1 MKNYTVQDG
10 DTPQGLASLFGFSD
24 WKNIYEHKSNESL
37 RGKRGPNEIKPGD
50 SVTIP
55 DAFIE
60 LPGGSS
66 ASLLASEKLP
76 LPPVVIDAHM
86 HIMSGNCT
94 PFPVAYY
101 TQLEPRV
108 GGILSP
114 ASSRKF
120 LNGVGSLLIVRW
132 FQPFLGWSPR
142 KTLKIGGDTVDQN
155 DSVFSVFRKSDATK
169 HLRDCEPSF
178 LGMSIVLTMDMDLC
192 HLDGY
197 KGQSVYTEVE
207 PPDGGDSYYTFSTR
221 LTGDVDERPDL
232 GAAHPAEWG
241 IFEPWNAQ
249 VLATKTA
256 CAEHPFRLIP
266 MYHYEPRR
274 FSQWTGKEKAFP
286 EASLSPDWSK
296 PFAELATKTQ
306 AGMFAGFKMY
316 TSQAY
321 QPTDP
326 NVPALA
332 EFFAKCAAEGVPIM
346 NHCTPSGH
354 FTHDRKLYIELD
366 PAAAGALS
374 QADKDAYADARKK
387 RGTYLDAKE
396 TFSQKEK
403 TFEDYCAEH
412 SLPLDPHLY
421 NQYGTLAPDLSAI
434 SMLPTDP
441 EYWKAYG
448 EYNDA
453 RAAMDETGEAYE
465 KAARVVR
472 MHEDMPARLAR
483 AGGDTQKMLQ
493 DPPLRLKYFKEKHLH
508 PEAWRPLLE
517 RHDKLKLCLAHF
529 ASDRC
534 LWWHYLKDE
543 NGKCFDEDDVPYEKN
558 WVTSIIELCKKY
570 DNFHTDLSYLPL
582 LEPLMPSP
590 ERSKKEAQ
598 AFKKLEREEKLPLMW
613 EGLAK
618 VCEQKHMLTKIM
630 FGTDWYMIL
639 ASKKKYS
646 KWYEET
652 LKGLALVE
660 ERLNL
665 PRKINLFYQFAVVN
679 PMRFYGLPVIADN
692 LKKGI
697 EAFVETKALTEK
709 EKKKHFAKTQER
721 MMRNHPILKNL
732 AAVLEKVE
740 NAPGDDK
747 GLLYEDQVR
756 FVNVVP
762 TS

>member
-10 DTPQGLASLFGFSD
+10 DTPQALASLFGFND
-24 WKNIYEHKSNESL
+24 WKNIYEHKSNEPL
-37 RGKRGPNEIKPGD
+37 RGKRGPNEIQPGD

-60 LPGGSS
+60 LPVGSS
-66 ASLLASEKLP
+66 ATLLASDKLP
-76 LPPVVIDAHM
+76 LPPVIIDAHM

-101 TQLEPRV
+101 TQLEPRL

-120 LNGVGSLLIVRW
+120 LNGVGSTLIVSF

-142 KTLKIGGDTVDQN
+142 TTLQIGRDTVDQN
-155 DSVFSVFRKSDATK
+155 DSVFSAFRKSDATK
-169 HLRDCEPSF
+169 HLRDGQPSF
-178 LGMSIVLTMDMDLC
+178 LGISIVLTMDMDLC

-197 KGQSVYTEVE
+197 KGQSVYTKVKV
-207 PPDGGDSYYTFSTR
+207 PGTKKSAYTFSTR
-221 LTGDVDERPDL
+221 LTGDVHERPDL
-232 GAAHPAEWG
+232 STAHPGEFG
-241 IFEPWNAQ
+241 IFEQWSAQ

-256 CAEHPFRLIP
+256 CAEHPLRLIP

-274 FSQWTGKEKAFP
+274 FSQWTGKEQSFQ
-286 EASLSPDWSK
+286 EASLAPGWDR
-296 PFAELATKTQ
+296 PFSELATKEQ

-332 EFFAKCAAEGVPIM
+332 KFFERCAKQGVPIM

-366 PAAAGALS
+366 KAAAGALS
-374 QADKDAYADARKK
+374 QADKDAYEDARKK
-387 RGTYLDAKE
+387 REVYLDARE
-396 TFSQKEK
+396 RFTEKEK
-403 TFEDYCAEH
+403 TFKDYCQQH
-412 SLPLDPHLY
+412 GLPLDPHLY
-421 NQYGTLAPDLSAI
+421 QQYGTLAPDMAVSA
-434 SMLPTDP
+434 LPTDP

-453 RAAMDETGEAYE
+453 LADQDETGERYE
-465 KAARVVR
+465 RAARIVR

-508 PEAWRPLLE
+508 PEAWRPLLA
-517 RHDKLKLCLAHF
+517 RHENLKLCLAHF

-534 LWWHYLKDE
+534 LWWHYLEDE
-543 NGKCFDEDDVPYEKN
+543 NSQCFDEDDVPYEKN
-558 WVTSIIELCKKY
+558 WVTSIIELCAKY
-570 DNFHTDLSYLPL
+570 DNFFTDLSYLPL
-582 LEPLMPSP
+582 LEPLKPSP

-598 AFKKLEREEKLPLMW
+598 AHKKLEKNDQLPLMW

-618 VCEQKHMLTKIM
+618 VCKQKHMLSKIM

-652 LKGLALVE
+652 IKGLALVE

-679 PMRFYGLPVIADN
+679 PMRFYGLPAIADN

-697 EAFVETKALTEK
+697 EAFVESGVLTEK
-709 EKKKHFAKTQER
+709 EKKKHFARTQKR

-756 FVNVVP
+756 FVNVAP
-762 TS
+762 PS

>member
-10 DTPQGLASLFGFSD
+10 DTTQGLASLFGFSD

-50 SVTIP
+50 SVIIP

-66 ASLLASEKLP
+66 ASLQASEKLP
-76 LPPVVIDAHM
+76 LPPVIIDAHM

-120 LNGVGSLLIVRW
+120 LNGVGSTLIVSF

-142 KTLKIGGDTVDQN
+142 TTLKIGEDTVDQN
-155 DSVFSVFRKSDATK
+155 DSVFSAFRKSDATK
-169 HLRDCEPSF
+169 HLRDVQPSF
-178 LGMSIVLTMDMDLC
+178 LGISIVLTMDMDLC
-192 HLDGY
+192 QLDGY
-197 KGQSVYTEVE
+197 KGQAVYTKVKL
-207 PPDGGDSYYTFSTR
+207 PGAKKPVYTFSTR
-221 LTGDVDERPDL
+221 LTGDVNERPDL
-232 GAAHPAEWG
+232 SAAHPAEWG
-241 IFEPWNAQ
+241 IFEQWSAQ

-256 CAEHPFRLIP
+256 CAEHPLRLIP

-274 FSQWTGKEKAFP
+274 FSQWTGKEGSFQ
-286 EASLSPDWSK
+286 EASLAPNWDR
-296 PFAELATKTQ
+296 PFAELATKSQ

-332 EFFAKCAAEGVPIM
+332 KFFARCAAEGVPIM

-366 PAAAGALS
+366 KAAAGALS
-374 QADKDAYADARKK
+374 QADQDAYADARKK
-387 RGTYLDAKE
+387 RDAYLDAKE
-396 TFSQKEK
+396 RFTTKEK
-403 TFEDYCAEH
+403 TFEDYCKQH
-412 SLPLDPHLY
+412 GLPLDPY
-421 NQYGTLAPDLSAI
+421 MYQQYGTLVPEMAAI
-434 SMLPTDP
+434 SSLPTDP

-453 RAAMDETGEAYE
+453 RADLDETGEHFE
-465 KAARVVR
+465 QAARLVR

-483 AGGDTQKMLQ
+483 AGGDSQKMLQ

-517 RHDKLKLCLAHF
+517 RHSNLKLCLAHF

-534 LWWHYLKDE
+534 LWWNYLEDE
-543 NGKCFDEDDVPYEKN
+543 NGPCFDEDDVPYEKN
-558 WVTSIIELCKKY
+558 WVTSIVDLCKQY

-582 LEPLMPSP
+582 LEPLVQSP
-590 ERSKKEAQ
+590 ERSKKE
-598 AFKKLEREEKLPLMW
+598 KKANQQREKQMPLLW

-618 VCEQKHMLTKIM
+618 VCKQKHMLSKIM

-652 LKGLALVE
+652 IKGLALVE
-660 ERLNL
+660 ERLKL

-679 PMRFYGLPVIADN
+679 PMRFYGLPAIADN

-697 EAFVETKALTEK
+697 EAFVESSPLTEE
-709 EKKKHFAKTQER
+709 EKAERFAKTQER

-740 NAPGDDK
+740 SAPGDDK